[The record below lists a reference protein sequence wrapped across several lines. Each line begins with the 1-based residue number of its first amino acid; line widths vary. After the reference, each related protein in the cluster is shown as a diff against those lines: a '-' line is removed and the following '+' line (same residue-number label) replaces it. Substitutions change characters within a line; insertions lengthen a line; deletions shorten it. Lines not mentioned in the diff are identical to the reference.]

1 MTAAIV
7 TGGASGIGAACVEA
21 LQAEGLRV
29 GVIDLAPA
37 AAADASVTADVR
49 DAAAVAAAFAE
60 LESVL
65 GPCEHLVTCAGVY
78 REASIETLRL
88 DEWLDMLQ
96 IHVGGTTNALRA
108 ALPGMLVRK
117 RGSIAAS
124 AQSNLLTSELG
135 LIGDPSA
142 PHYAAAKGAIHA
154 LVKSLGAEI
163 AATGVR
169 INVVAPGPTDTPL
182 LRDDPNIDAYAE
194 TLPLGRVIRPDE
206 IAAAV
211 VFALLE
217 DTTLTA
223 QVISPNGGA
232 VP

>member
-7 TGGASGIGAACVEA
+7 TGGASGIGAACIEA

-29 GVIDLAPA
+29 GVIDLSPA

-88 DEWLDMLQ
+88 EEWLDMLQ

-117 RGSIAAS
+117 RGSIVAIG
-124 AQSNLLTSELG
+124 SELG

>member
-117 RGSIAAS
+117 RGSIVAIG
-124 AQSNLLTSELG
+124 SELG

-142 PHYAAAKGAIHA
+142 PHYAAAQGAIHA

>member
-29 GVIDLAPA
+29 GVIDLSPA

-49 DAAAVAAAFAE
+49 DAAAVATAFAE

-78 REASIETLRL
+78 REASFETLRL
-88 DEWLDMLQ
+88 EEWLDMLQ
-96 IHVGGTTNALRA
+96 IHVGGTTNAFRA
-108 ALPGMLVRK
+108 ALPGMLARK
-117 RGSIAAS
+117 RGSIVAIG
-124 AQSNLLTSELG
+124 SELG

>member
-117 RGSIAAS
+117 RGSIVAIG
-124 AQSNLLTSELG
+124 SELG

>member
-1 MTAAIV
+1 MSTAIV
-7 TGGASGIGAACVEA
+7 TGGASGIGAACVAA

-29 GVIDLAPA
+29 GAIDLAPA
-37 AAADASVTADVR
+37 PAADASAIADVR
-49 DAAAVAAAFAE
+49 DAAAVATAFADVE
-60 LESVL
+60 AEL

-78 REASIETLRL
+78 REASIETLAL

-96 IHVGGTTNALRA
+96 IHVGGTTNAFRA
-108 ALPGMLVRK
+108 ALPGMLERR
-117 RGSIAAS
+117 RGSIVAIG
-124 AQSNLLTSELG
+124 SELG

-154 LVKSLGAEI
+154 LVKSLGPEI
-163 AATGVR
+163 AETGVR
-169 INVVAPGPTDTPL
+169 VNVVAPGPTDTPL
-182 LRDDPNIDAYAE
+182 LRDDPNIDSYAGA
-194 TLPLGRVIRPDE
+194 LPLGRVIQPDE

-223 QVISPNGGA
+223 QVVSPNGGA
-232 VP
+232 VL

>member
-1 MTAAIV
+1 MTTAIV

-29 GVIDLAPA
+29 GVIDVAPA

-65 GPCEHLVTCAGVY
+65 GPCEHLVTCAGLY
-78 REASIETLRL
+78 REASLETLRL
-88 DEWLDMLQ
+88 EEWLDMLQ

-108 ALPGMLVRK
+108 ALPGMLARK
-117 RGSIAAS
+117 RGSIVAIG
-124 AQSNLLTSELG
+124 SELG

>member
-29 GVIDLAPA
+29 GVIDVAPA

-78 REASIETLRL
+78 REASLETLRL
-88 DEWLDMLQ
+88 EEWLDMLQ

-108 ALPGMLVRK
+108 ALPGMLARK
-117 RGSIAAS
+117 RGSIVAIG
-124 AQSNLLTSELG
+124 SELG

>member
-1 MTAAIV
+1 VSAAIV
-7 TGGASGIGAACVEA
+7 TGGACGIGAACVTA
-21 LQAEGLRV
+21 LQAEGLAV

-37 AAADASVTADVR
+37 PAADASAIADVR
-49 DAAAVAAAFAE
+49 DTTAVAAAFTE
-60 LESVL
+60 LEAAL
-65 GPCEHLVTCAGVY
+65 GPCAHLVTCAGVY
-78 REASIETLRL
+78 REASIATLAL

-96 IHVGGTTNALRA
+96 IHVGGTTNTFRA
-108 ALPGMLVRK
+108 ALPGMLER
-117 RGSIAAS
+117 RHGSIVAIG
-124 AQSNLLTSELG
+124 SELG

-154 LVKSLGAEI
+154 LVKSLGLEI

-169 INVVAPGPTDTPL
+169 VNVIAPGPTDTAL
-182 LRDDPNIDAYAE
+182 LRDDPNIDSYAE
-194 TLPLGRVIRPDE
+194 ALPLGRVIRPDE

-223 QVISPNGGA
+223 QVVSPNGGA
-232 VP
+232 VL